1 MHERGIVEDLIRHA
15 ESLCAD
21 HSEGASRINLT
32 VGALSGVDP
41 RHISEYMRLLTR
53 DGSPLAGVEVFVEM
67 SDDITDPGA
76 GSVRIDSMTFED
88 E

>member
-15 ESLCAD
+15 ESLSAD
-21 HSEGASRINLT
+21 RPGRALRVNLT

-41 RHISEYMRLLTR
+41 RHISEYMRALTR
-53 DGSPLAGVEVFVEM
+53 DRSLLAGAEVVVEM
-67 SDDITDPGA
+67 SDHITDPGA
-76 GSVRIDSMTFED
+76 WSVRIDSMTFED

>member
-21 HSEGASRINLT
+21 QHERASRINLT

-41 RHISEYMRLLTR
+41 RHISEYMRLLAR
-53 DGSPLAGVEVFVEM
+53 DGSPLAGVEVLVEM

-76 GSVRIDSMTFED
+76 GSVRIDMMIFED

>member
-15 ESLCAD
+15 ESLCAG
-21 HSEGASRINLT
+21 HSEGVTRINLT

-53 DGSPLAGVEVFVEM
+53 DGSPLAGVEVLVEM
-67 SDDITDPGA
+67 SDDVTDPGA
-76 GSVRIDSMTFED
+76 PSVRIDMMIFEH

>member
-15 ESLCAD
+15 EALCA
-21 HSEGASRINLT
+21 EQPGRALRVYLT

-41 RHISEYMRLLTR
+41 RHISEYVSLLTR
-53 DGSPLAGVEVFVEM
+53 NDSPLAGAEVVVEG
-67 SDDITDPGA
+67 SDHITDPGA
-76 GSVRIDSMTFED
+76 GSVRIDSMTFEG

>member
-15 ESLCAD
+15 ESLCA
-21 HSEGASRINLT
+21 SQSGRALRVNLT
-32 VGALSGVDP
+32 VGALSGIDP
-41 RHISEYMRLLTR
+41 RYISEYVSLLNR
-53 DGSPLAGVEVFVEM
+53 DGSPLAGAEVVIDV
-67 SDDITDPGA
+67 SNDISDPGA

>member
-15 ESLCAD
+15 ESLCANRP
-21 HSEGASRINLT
+21 GRVLRVNLT

-41 RHISEYMRLLTR
+41 RHISEYMRALTR
-53 DGSPLAGVEVFVEM
+53 DGSLLAGAEVVVEM
-67 SDDITDPGA
+67 SDHITDPGA

>member
-15 ESLCAD
+15 ESLCA
-21 HSEGASRINLT
+21 EQPGRALRVNLT

-41 RHISEYMRLLTR
+41 RHISEYMGALTR
-53 DGSPLAGVEVFVEM
+53 DGSLLAGAEVVVEM
-67 SDDITDPGA
+67 SGHITDPGA
-76 GSVRIDSMTFED
+76 GSVRIDSMTFE